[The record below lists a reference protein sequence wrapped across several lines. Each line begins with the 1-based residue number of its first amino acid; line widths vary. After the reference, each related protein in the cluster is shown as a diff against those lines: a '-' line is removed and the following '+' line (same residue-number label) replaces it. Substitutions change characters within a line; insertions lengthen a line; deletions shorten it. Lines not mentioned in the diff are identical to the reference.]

1 MADYGQTLADGR
13 LSLHAVTG
21 YSCRPAAH
29 KAVAVGKGLI
39 APERGSSLFS
49 CGTESDAA
57 AQAVRWVVSSAGNA
71 PCNIGT
77 SSVWT
82 ETRLCRPT
90 MAYTGVH
97 RSGGST
103 VLRDPMAVLGAASV
117 LLPALLS
124 GYNGLLSIL
133 EDYGGQSLGQLRLL
147 LKLAA
152 LCLVAACV
160 CKPLTKLCKVV
171 SGARRRSKMLRH
183 LPGPSYGLL
192 GILPLLRR
200 RHDVHR
206 MVTEWAEVRFPVH
219 YNPLRPDCD
228 SSASSAS
235 SSNSVTTQGLLQE
248 YGPIFRVRVVL
259 FQV

>member
-1 MADYGQTLADGR
+1 M
-13 LSLHAVTG
+13 
-21 YSCRPAAH
+21 
-29 KAVAVGKGLI
+29 
-39 APERGSSLFS
+39 
-49 CGTESDAA
+49 
-57 AQAVRWVVSSAGNA
+57 
-71 PCNIGT
+71 
-77 SSVWT
+77 
-82 ETRLCRPT
+82 
-90 MAYTGVH
+90 
-97 RSGGST
+97 
-103 VLRDPMAVLGAASV
+103 

-124 GYNGLLSIL
+124 GYNGLVSLL
-133 EDYGGQSLGQLRLL
+133 EDYGGQSLGQLQLL

-160 CKPLTKLCKVV
+160 CKPLKRLCKVV

-206 MVTEWAEVRFPVH
+206 MVTEWGEVRSPVP
-219 YNPLRPDCD
+219 YNDGRPGQDN
-228 SSASSAS
+228 SAS
-235 SSNSVTTQGLLQE
+235 SSSSVTEQGLMQK